1 MNMKMSKEKGEDL
14 IALFCMLLVTVGM
27 FFIVVIGITSEKAII
42 NSDPIELREEWVEL
56 SAHPNRLPTYVWVVK
71 VSEGRNRVENTISF
85 DDFRKKFDNGKI
97 VRVVYVVEHNKIVLY
112 GDEELSPNNI
122 KLWKSVANPEQQSKR
137 DGSVS
142 FSEPIRSE
150 NTVTYKGIII
160 GAVWLAFIGV
170 ILFLVIVYIIYDIK
184 KKYEETGKEGDEET
198 RS

>member
-1 MNMKMSKEKGEDL
+1 MKMSKEKGKDL